1 MFNLSFI
8 VNAAFTIKLPDGVM
22 VAQLILVQ
30 FVKVQILVG
39 QPLMVFGRRSWRPLF
54 DANGIG
60 IKAKGLI
67 HRSLGQRPRCA
78 CTHIAAG

>member
-1 MFNLSFI
+1 VFNLSSI

-39 QPLMVFGRRSWRPLF
+39 QPLMGFSRRSRHQKVGRRES
-54 DANGIG
+54 G
-60 IKAKGLI
+60 KVK
-67 HRSLGQRPRCA
+67 SLSRASFISLNLARR
-78 CTHIAAG
+78 TL